1 MKVLQVIDTLNI
13 GGAEKVLVTLTNLL
27 QQKQVTADVL
37 LLVRQGA
44 LIKDLTSHAK
54 VYHLNRQKKFS
65 YKKLQE
71 AHNIC
76 TGYNIVHVHMRHCY
90 AYIRLAQIIFRGKYK
105 LVFQDHFGD
114 IEINKTVPF
123 SLSGIF
129 KPKYYIGVSPTL
141 VQWAKQ
147 SLKIADKNYFLLLN
161 TITPPKSK
169 EQSKISLRNKVMLV
183 SNIRPTKNIEFAI
196 SLCAAAKY
204 DLTIYGN
211 REDENYYKSIRSL
224 CDKNSVAIKEGIT
237 DLSNEYSKYD
247 IAIHCSRSE
256 TGPLVLLEYMAN
268 GMPFLAYKIGA
279 VADTVAE
286 QLPLYF
292 IDNFQTDEWQQRI
305 DAILAKEEHNE
316 LVDAFNQ
323 FFSPETYINNCLQI
337 YQSVN
342 S

>member
-13 GGAEKVLVTLTNLL
+13 GGAEKVLITLTNLL
-27 QQKQVTADVL
+27 QQKHVTADVL
-37 LLVRQGA
+37 LLVGQGA
-44 LIKDLTSHAK
+44 LINDLNAHAK
-54 VYHLNRQKKFS
+54 IYHLNRQQKFS
-65 YKKLQE
+65 YKKLLE
-71 AHNIC
+71 AHSIC

-105 LVFQDHFGD
+105 LVFHDHFGD
-114 IEINKTVPF
+114 IEINKAVPF
-123 SLSGIF
+123 SLLGIF
-129 KPKYYIGVSPTL
+129 NPKSYIGVSPTL
-141 VQWAKQ
+141 VKWAKQ
-147 SLKIADKNYFLLLN
+147 SLKIADKNCFLLLN

-169 EQSKISLRNKVMLV
+169 EKSKTSRRNKVMLV

-196 SLCAAAKY
+196 ELCAAAKY
-204 DLTIYGN
+204 NLTIYGN
-211 REDENYYKSIRSL
+211 REDENYYKSISAL

-247 IAIHCSRSE
+247 ITIHCSRSE
-256 TGPLVLLEYMAN
+256 TGPLVLLEYMAS
-268 GMPFLAYKIGA
+268 GMPFLSYKTGA

-305 DAILAKEEHNE
+305 DAILAKKEHNE
-316 LVDAFNQ
+316 LVDAFNK

-337 YQSVN
+337 YQSVH

>member
-13 GGAEKVLVTLTNLL
+13 GGAEKVLITLTNLL
-27 QQKQVTADVL
+27 QQKHVTADVL
-37 LLVRQGA
+37 LLVGQGA
-44 LIKDLTSHAK
+44 LIKDLDPHAK
-54 VYHLNRQKKFS
+54 VYHLNRQQKFS
-65 YKKLQE
+65 YKKLLE
-71 AHNIC
+71 AHDIC

-105 LVFQDHFGD
+105 LVFHDHFGD

-141 VQWAKQ
+141 VKWAKQ
-147 SLKIADKNYFLLLN
+147 SLKIADKNCFLLLN
-161 TITPPKSK
+161 TITPSKSK
-169 EQSKISLRNKVMLV
+169 EQSKPGRSNKVMLV

-196 SLCAAAKY
+196 ALCATAKY
-204 DLTIYGN
+204 YLTIYGN
-211 REDENYYKSIRSL
+211 REDESYYNTISAL
-224 CDKNSVAIKEGIT
+224 CDKNSVAIKEAFT

-247 IAIHCSRSE
+247 IVIHCSRSE
-256 TGPLVLLEYMAN
+256 TGPLVLLEYMAS
-268 GMPFLAYKIGA
+268 GMPFLSYKTGA

-292 IDNFQTDEWQQRI
+292 IDNFQPDEWQQKI
-305 DAILAKEEHNE
+305 EAILAKEEHNE